1 MFRTLTNMSKHPAA
15 TLPQRLAWVLAFIVL
30 TALSARVSI
39 PLEPVPFTLQVLV
52 VLLSGLVLG
61 ARDGALSQLG
71 YVGLIGLGLPL
82 DARGLGGAALFGP
95 TGGFLMG
102 FIAGAGLVG
111 WLAERG
117 AQRLAWRW
125 LAGLVG
131 VALIYLLGVLHLA
144 AYAGLALGRAWE
156 LGAQPFVLLDVVK
169 ALLAAGLA
177 ETLRA
182 VLSQSKAEG

>member
-1 MFRTLTNMSKHPAA
+1 MLRTLTNTPHHPAT
-15 TLPQRLAWVLAFIVL
+15 TLSQRLAWVLAFIVL
-30 TALSARVSI
+30 TALSSRVSI

-71 YVGLIGLGLPL
+71 YVGLIALGLPL
-82 DARGLGGAALFGP
+82 DARGLGSAALFGP

-102 FIAGAGLVG
+102 FIISAGLVG

-125 LAGLVG
+125 LAGLAG
-131 VALIYLLGVLHLA
+131 VAIIYLFGVLHLA
-144 AYAGLALGRAWE
+144 AYADLTLERAWE

-169 ALLAAGLA
+169 ALLAAGLT

-182 VLSQSKAEG
+182 FLSQSRTKG